1 VGSRALV
8 DWEIVTATSKPP
20 PLTLDEAKALVAG
33 GLGEVMQRFPLRF
46 CKPVLF
52 GMPPSRQYPAKVNN
66 GTGALLWY
74 NGEFLVVTCAHVLN
88 HYRTVRQD
96 NPACFFAVGNCHFD
110 PLKQIVTEDSAI
122 DICVI
127 RMTSSQVTEVL
138 DTKTGIGQDFF
149 ELPSKPTP
157 SVKIGDFVTFAGFPG
172 DLRRLESLDA
182 FNFGTYSSGAARVT
196 DRHSDYLGC
205 QFEREHWI
213 RSGDAGELE
222 PDSLGGMSGG
232 PAFVL
237 RHSPVG
243 LISYEFCG
251 IIYKMHEA
259 SESLFIRDVSAIA
272 FGRDGQA

>member
-66 GTGALLWY
+66 GTGAL
-74 NGEFLVVTCAHVLN
+74 
-88 HYRTVRQD
+88 
-96 NPACFFAVGNCHFD
+96 AVGNCHFD

-149 ELPSKPTP
+149 ELPSKLTP